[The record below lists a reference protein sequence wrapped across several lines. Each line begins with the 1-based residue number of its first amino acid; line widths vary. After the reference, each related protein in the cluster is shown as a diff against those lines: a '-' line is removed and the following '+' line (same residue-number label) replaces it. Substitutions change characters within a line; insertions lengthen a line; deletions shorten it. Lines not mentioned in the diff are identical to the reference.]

1 LRFRTLATDFDG
13 RVGFRGY
20 VGQAALHRVVAGQ
33 RVVADDGGKDLSIEV
48 VWRKAAIPCATWVR
62 DGFSCRRPVEF
73 LVNWVISTVGRFVW
87 IP

>member
-13 RVGFRGY
+13 RVGFRVY

-48 VWRKAAIPCATWVR
+48 V
-62 DGFSCRRPVEF
+62 
-73 LVNWVISTVGRFVW
+73 
-87 IP
+87 